1 MLFNSFAFLLFLPI
15 VIVIYYLLP
24 HRGQNWFLLFAS
36 CFFYACWDW
45 RFLAPLLL
53 STSIDYWCAT
63 RMEDLIEKGRPIEA
77 RKPYLV
83 LSLVTNLGLL
93 GFFKYF
99 GFFTGSMVGLLGKFG
114 LHPSVWTLRVIL
126 PVGISFYTFQALS
139 YTIDV
144 YRGELHATR
153 KFHEFLLAVL
163 YFPHLVAG
171 PIQRANNLLPQVVNP
186 RRTSRLQVSEGLSL
200 MIAGYFKKVFIA
212 DNLAPIVNGIFAEP
226 HPRADHVVLAAYA
239 FAVQIYCDF
248 SGYTDIARGVAK
260 LMGFEFMLNF
270 NLPYLA
276 TNPREFW
283 SRWHISLS
291 TWLRDYLYIPLGG
304 NRDSEWRTCRNLFLT
319 MVIGGLWHGANW
331 TFVIWGAYHGALL
344 IGHRLLTRKS
354 NQERVSAPAATS
366 PQPLWLH
373 WIKVA
378 AFFQLT
384 ALGWLIFRADS
395 FKQLAS
401 MLASLFHPTGFDL
414 PLAWKIFS
422 FALPLILVQMVQYA
436 TDTLNFVRWSWFTLE
451 VRALAYSILLY
462 FVLFRGGRPE
472 SFIYFQF

>member
-1 MLFNSFAFLLFLPI
+1 MLFNSLAFVCFLPVVLI
-15 VIVIYYLLP
+15 IYYLLS
-24 HRGQNWFLLFAS
+24 HRAQNWFLLAAS

-63 RMEDLIEKGRPIEA
+63 RMEDLIERGQPIQA
-77 RKPYLV
+77 RKPWLV

-99 GFFTGSMVGLLGKFG
+99 HFFTESFQSLMTPFG
-114 LHPSVWTLRVIL
+114 LHPGLFTLHVIL

-144 YRGELHATR
+144 YRGQLHATR

-186 RRTSRLQVSEGLSL
+186 RRTSREQVSEGISL
-200 MIAGYFKKVFIA
+200 IIAGYFKKVFIA
-212 DNLAPIVNGIFAEP
+212 DNLAPVVNAIFAEP
-226 HPRADHVVLAAYA
+226 HPHADHVFLAAYA

-276 TNPREFW
+276 ANPREFW

-304 NRDSEWRTCRNLFLT
+304 NRDSEWKTCRNLFLT

-344 IGHRLLTRKS
+344 ILHRLLTR
-354 NQERVSAPAATS
+354 NANGQVAPAFGAMS
-366 PQPLWLH
+366 VQPAWLH
-373 WIKVA
+373 WAKVIG
-378 AFFQLT
+378 FFQLT

-395 FKQLAS
+395 FGQLAD
-401 MLASLFHPTGFDL
+401 MLASLAHPSGFDL

-422 FALPLILVQMVQYA
+422 YALPLILVQMVQY
-436 TDTLNFVRWSWFTLE
+436 TTKTLKFIQWSWFTPE
-451 VRALAYSILLY
+451 VRALAYSVLLY

>member
-1 MLFNSFAFLLFLPI
+1 MLFNSFAFICFLP
-15 VIVIYYLLP
+15 VVVVIYYLLP
-24 HRGQNWFLLFAS
+24 HRAQNWFLLFAS

-63 RMEDLIEKGRPIEA
+63 RMEDLIEKGRSIEA

-99 GFFTGSMVGLLGKFG
+99 NFFTGSFEGLLAHFG
-114 LHPSVWTLRVIL
+114 LHPGLWTLRVIL

-144 YRGELHATR
+144 YRGQLHATR

-186 RRTSRLQVSEGLSL
+186 RRTTRLQISEGLSL
-200 MIAGYFKKVFIA
+200 IVAGYFKKVFIA
-212 DNLAPIVNGIFAEP
+212 DNLAPIVNAIFHEP
-226 HPRADHVVLAAYA
+226 NPRADHVVLAAYA

-276 TNPREFW
+276 ANPREFW

-304 NRDSEWRTCRNLFLT
+304 NRDSEWRTSRNLFLT

-344 IGHRLLTRKS
+344 IIHRLLTRKP
-354 NQERVSAPAATS
+354 NQVGKSAAPATA
-366 PQPLWLH
+366 PQPVWWH
-373 WIKVA
+373 WVKVA
-378 AFFQLT
+378 IFFQFT

-395 FKQLAS
+395 FGQLET
-401 MLASLFHPTGFDL
+401 MLASLFHPSGFDL

-422 FALPLILVQMVQYA
+422 FALPLILVQMIQY
-436 TDTLNFVRWSWFTLE
+436 TTKTLNFVKWSWFTPE
-451 VRALAYSILLY
+451 VSALAYSILLY

>member
-1 MLFNSFAFLLFLPI
+1 MLFNSFAFLCFLP
-15 VIVIYYLLP
+15 VVLVLYYLLP
-24 HRGQNWFLLFAS
+24 HRAQNWFLLFAS
-36 CFFYACWDW
+36 CFFYACWDY

-63 RMEDLIEKGRPIEA
+63 RMEDQIERGLTIEA

-99 GFFTGSMVGLLGKFG
+99 NFFAGSFAGLLGHLGMHPG
-114 LHPSVWTLRVIL
+114 LWTLRVIL
-126 PVGISFYTFQALS
+126 PIGISFYTFQALS

-144 YRGELHATR
+144 YRGQLHATR

-186 RRTSRLQVSEGLSL
+186 RRTSRLQVSEGISL

-212 DNLAPIVNGIFAEP
+212 DNLAPIVNAIFAEP
-226 HPRADHVVLAAYA
+226 HPGADHVFLAAYA
-239 FAVQIYCDF
+239 FAIQIYCDF

-276 TNPREFW
+276 ANPREFW

-291 TWLRDYLYIPLGG
+291 TWLRDYLYIP
-304 NRDSEWRTCRNLFLT
+304 
-319 MVIGGLWHGANW
+319 
-331 TFVIWGAYHGALL
+331 WGAIAIANCG
-344 IGHRLLTRKS
+344 
-354 NQERVSAPAATS
+354 PAAICSS
-366 PQPLWLH
+366 PC
-373 WIKVA
+373 
-378 AFFQLT
+378 
-384 ALGWLIFRADS
+384 
-395 FKQLAS
+395 
-401 MLASLFHPTGFDL
+401 
-414 PLAWKIFS
+414 
-422 FALPLILVQMVQYA
+422 
-436 TDTLNFVRWSWFTLE
+436 
-451 VRALAYSILLY
+451 
-462 FVLFRGGRPE
+462 
-472 SFIYFQF
+472 